1 VGLLRNRAPPAV
13 GGDQVMRRF
22 SSSLI
27 AAAAAFVVG
36 FVIENV
42 VYIEWAVREYPH
54 NNSMAGLAA
63 FAYGIPVGGL
73 CAGVVFCL
81 VFFKGRLQ
89 GDVAIVFRRYVVR
102 VGLPV
107 GAVIGLLP
115 LIYGVTWSVEWE
127 ILIARLAIWLVIC
140 GGIAFGLGWLLH
152 VTVRRDP

>member
-1 VGLLRNRAPPAV
+1 
-13 GGDQVMRRF
+13 MRRF

-63 FAYGIPVGGL
+63 FAYGIPVGAL
-73 CAGVVFCL
+73 CAGGVFCL
-81 VFFKGRLQ
+81 VFFNGRWPA
-89 GDVAIVFRRYVVR
+89 DVAFVFRRYVVR
-102 VGLPV
+102 FGLPV
-107 GAVIGLLP
+107 GALIGMAP

-127 ILIARLAIWLVIC
+127 FLIARLAIWLLIC
-140 GGIAFGLGWLLH
+140 GGVAFGLGWLLH
-152 VTVRRDP
+152 VTLRRDQ